1 MKSSLTLPL
10 LAAAVSSPFVF
21 QEEVKNLEACPCVSN
36 YVAAH
41 KRAAFTEGQRLYLV
55 DQRLTAKSGLHHQ
68 ESNLQFLLVEAF
80 ALGRAAVAERRP
92 AQFREG
98 LPIQPITDGRLGSAS
113 KHRRSNSVRERKRS
127 ARPRSQRA

>member
-21 QEEVKNLEACPCVSN
+21 QEEVKNLKACPCVSN

-41 KRAAFTEGQRLYLV
+41 KRAEFTEGQRLYLV

-98 LPIQPITDGRLGSAS
+98 LPIQPMDVLVQLQNID
-113 KHRRSNSVRERKRS
+113 VR
-127 ARPRSQRA
+127 AP